1 MLSRFVV
8 TATIELLA
16 IQPLYSQKTVNRQM
30 TNVFKGP
37 DALKDFLNPEMHPNL
52 PMVEL
57 PASLNPFAGD
67 NVRIFA
73 KMMSL
78 SPLGNV
84 KAVPAFNMVR
94 EMFLRGDLEGV
105 ERLVENS
112 SGNTIFSMA
121 IAARQFGVERTQAY
135 VPSEI
140 SWNKMLMLLFFGVEP
155 IANQEP
161 QKPAKSD
168 PASGV
173 YKAREDGKSPDALNP
188 DQYDNIDNPEAHE
201 KWTGPQIWEQTEGQ
215 IDIFCAGLGTTG
227 TLIGN
232 AKFLKHKNPT
242 IKIIGALRAPDNY
255 VPGVRTQNLLNV
267 VGFDWREYVD
277 QIEPV
282 ETKASY
288 ASSMELSR
296 KGILAGPSSGLA
308 LVGLLNQLQTLKD
321 TNQLDELRRA
331 RSGEITCVFICPDG
345 PIPYL
350 DEYFKYLDSSYFPKI
365 QNEEILTNKP

>member
-1 MLSRFVV
+1 
-8 TATIELLA
+8 
-16 IQPLYSQKTVNRQM
+16 M
-30 TNVFKGP
+30 TNIFKGQ
-37 DALKDFLNPEMHPNL
+37 DALKNFLNPEKHPNL

-57 PASLNPFAGD
+57 SASLNPFTGD

-84 KAVPAFNMVR
+84 KAVPAFNMVQ

-121 IAARQFGVERTQAY
+121 VAARQFGVERTQAY

-155 IANQEP
+155 IVNQEP
-161 QKPAKSD
+161 QKPAESD

-173 YKAREDGKSPDALNP
+173 YKARKDGEASDVLNLG
-188 DQYDNIDNPEAHE
+188 QYDNIDNPGAHK
-201 KWTGPQIWEQTEGQ
+201 KWIGPQIWEQTEGR

-232 AKFLKHKNPT
+232 AKFLKDKDPS
-242 IKIIGALRAPDNY
+242 IKVVGALRAADNY
-255 VPGVRTQNLLNV
+255 VPGVRTENLLSV

-282 ETKASY
+282 ETAASY
-288 ASSMELSR
+288 ALSMALSR
-296 KGILAGPSSGLA
+296 KGIMAGPSSGLA

-321 TNQLDELRRA
+321 SNRLDDLRRA
-331 RSGEITCVFICPDG
+331 SSGEITCVFICPDG
-345 PIPYL
+345 PVPYL
-350 DEYFKYLDSSYFPKI
+350 DEYFKYLDSSHFPKI
-365 QNEEILTNKP
+365 QNEDILTNKP

>member
-1 MLSRFVV
+1 
-8 TATIELLA
+8 
-16 IQPLYSQKTVNRQM
+16 M
-30 TNVFKGP
+30 TNTFKGP
-37 DALKDFLNPEMHPNL
+37 DALKNFLNPEKHPNL

-57 PASLNPFAGD
+57 PASLNPFVGD
-67 NVRIFA
+67 NVRVFA

-94 EMFLRGDLEGV
+94 EMYLRGDLEGV

-161 QKPAKSD
+161 QKPAESD
-168 PASGV
+168 SASGV
-173 YKAREDGKSPDALNP
+173 YKARKDGEATDVLNP
-188 DQYDNIDNPEAHE
+188 DQYDNIDNPGAHE
-201 KWTGPQIWEQTEGQ
+201 KWTGPQIWEQTGGQ

-232 AKFLKHKNPT
+232 ARFLKQKDPA
-242 IKIIGALRAPDNY
+242 IKVVGALRAADNY
-255 VPGVRTQNLLNV
+255 VPGVRTENLLNV

-277 QIEPV
+277 LIEPV
-282 ETKASY
+282 ETEASY
-288 ASSMELSR
+288 ASSMQLSR

-308 LVGLLNQLQTLKD
+308 LVGLLNHLQALKD
-321 TNQLDELRRA
+321 NNRLDELRRTP
-331 RSGEITCVFICPDG
+331 SGEITCVFICPDG

-350 DEYFKYLDSSYFPKI
+350 DEYFKYLDSSHFPEI